1 MTAPSPLYLACRE
14 LIEAV
19 DRILVTSINSDEWLE
34 VNNDAKNARD
44 KIRALLAGEEP

>member
-1 MTAPSPLYLACRE
+1 MSAPSPLYLACRE

-19 DRILVTSINSDEWLE
+19 DRRRSAVGSSEWAEALR
-34 VNNDAKNARD
+34 DIQTAQD